1 MRSRFHFA
9 AYAAAF
15 AIAPTAAPAAAP
27 KGNIVAAAMTS
38 PDLET
43 LVAAVKAAGL
53 VSTLAGPGP
62 YTVFAPTDAAF
73 AKLPAGTVDTLLQP
87 ANRDQLRSILTYH
100 VVSGSVT
107 AAQLIEM
114 IEAGGGS
121 AKLTTVEGSTLTA
134 SLSGGK
140 VIITDER
147 GGTATVVVADMIQSN
162 GVVHVTDAVSL
173 PQ

>member
-1 MRSRFHFA
+1 MRSRFQFA
-9 AYAAAF
+9 AIAAAF
-15 AIAPTAAPAAAP
+15 AIAPTAAPAGPP
-27 KGNIVAAAMTS
+27 KGNIVAAAMKS

-62 YTVFAPTDAAF
+62 YTVFAPTDTAF

-107 AAQLIEM
+107 AAQLIAM
-114 IEAGGGS
+114 MEAGGGS
-121 AKLTTVEGSTLTA
+121 ARLTTVEGSTLTA
-134 SLSGGK
+134 TLSGSN

-147 GGTATVVVADMIQSN
+147 GGMATVIMADMIQSN